1 MPLNSLLGP
10 ISVPLEESWIPSLQP
25 PGPKVEFLTCTPF
38 PPIALDPPPTIDR
51 RPSWIE
57 CPTLPHVSPSKT
69 RFNGAEPGETSTGP
83 VNVTPLIVMFRT
95 PEEKFPPDIDGDAPA
110 SAATTTIELFA
121 PPPHDP
127 YHPDA
132 RHPVAPP
139 CACENIDANDDGV
152 AWKSVALAALGSSAT
167 EAATVLTRIRPVR
180 RRLKENQRAM

>member
-1 MPLNSLLGP
+1 
-10 ISVPLEESWIPSLQP
+10 
-25 PGPKVEFLTCTPF
+25 
-38 PPIALDPPPTIDR
+38 
-51 RPSWIE
+51 
-57 CPTLPHVSPSKT
+57 
-69 RFNGAEPGETSTGP
+69 
-83 VNVTPLIVMFRT
+83 MFRT

-127 YHPDA
+127 YDPDA
-132 RHPVAPP
+132 RYTVSPP